1 MLVAKTMPISIST
14 SRARRAGKTLTRPS
28 VIIEPSAT
36 GMATNGTTAST
47 AVR

>member
-14 SRARRAGKTLTRPS
+14 SRARRAGNTLTRPS
-28 VIIEPSAT
+28 VIMNPRAT
-36 GMATNGTTAST
+36 GMATNGTTVST